1 MDEGDNELL
10 KMSELARRSGV
21 PAATIKHYVREG
33 LLPEPKRT
41 SRNMA
46 WYDEA
51 LIPRIQIIKELQRTR
66 FLPLKVIREVLEE
79 TERGDKTLQEAL
91 ANVITDG
98 PQGESRSRDEVIEAG
113 VPTEQ
118 LEWLEKTGLIHSVQ
132 RDGQP
137 HYRGDDLA
145 VLKTL
150 GAARRAGLTDEMLP
164 VTILEPYFAAVREIV
179 RTELSLFRKG
189 VLPRAGDNLP
199 ELVEVATDLSEKLM
213 LLLRRKLLLPTL
225 EQVVAEEQGTA
236 PSGRGGRSSAGQAPP
251 ARKGGKK
258 KYGGK

>member
-1 MDEGDNELL
+1 MAAKRQKPKLL
-10 KMSELARRSGV
+10 KMKELARRSGV

-51 LIPRIQIIKELQRTR
+51 LIPRIQTIKELQRTR
-66 FLPLKVIREVLEE
+66 FLPLKVIKSVLEE
-79 TERGDKTLQEAL
+79 TEGGDKTLQEAL
-91 ANVITDG
+91 GNVLADPTE
-98 PQGESRSRDEVIEAG
+98 GERRSRDELLELG
-113 VPTEQ
+113 VPEEQ
-118 LEWLEKTGLIHSVQ
+118 LEWLEKTGLIHPVEEA
-132 RDGQP
+132 GTKF
-137 HYRGDDLA
+137 YRGDDLG

-179 RTELSLFRKG
+179 RTELQLFRKG

-199 ELVEVATDLSEKLM
+199 ELVEVATELSEKLM

-225 EQVVAEEQGTA
+225 EQLVAEE
-236 PSGRGGRSSAGQAPP
+236 
-251 ARKGGKK
+251 RKDQEPGEDE
-258 KYGGK
+258 